1 MHLPASIENTHGDM
15 NSYSCAAGVIKQ
27 CLFDDAIDGQV
38 NERGVCWNT
47 SGRFGPCAVAMRSVA
62 IYSLRMATDII
73 NTDSLLAFSLCL
85 SLMEKY
91 TDVGCFPLQYV
102 LCALSHERNY

>member
-1 MHLPASIENTHGDM
+1 
-15 NSYSCAAGVIKQ
+15 
-27 CLFDDAIDGQV
+27 
-38 NERGVCWNT
+38 
-47 SGRFGPCAVAMRSVA
+47 MRSVA
-62 IYSLRMATDII
+62 IYSLRMAADII